1 MKRILLLLGAITLGI
16 SQVKAQHI
24 KIGPEIGINW
34 TKFNVDQ
41 PGIDADDYKTLA
53 GLKVGGIVDIRFDRM
68 FSIQP
73 GLFFSQKGSKEKYSE
88 LRGGGL
94 AAYYNNKI
102 RVNYLEIPLNFQ
114 LRFGHPYRGQFFV
127 GAGPYLAF
135 AVGGEIK
142 VKETIRDGDGF
153 TVSTNSDS
161 YDLEIGDDDFN
172 DDVKGADAGL
182 NLNLGFMAPR
192 GFFIRG
198 NAGIG
203 LMNILPGGDDN
214 YSIRNIGGSLTV
226 GYLFGH

>member
-1 MKRILLLLGAITLGI
+1 MKKILLLLGAITFCY
-16 SQVKAQHI
+16 SQVQAQHI

-41 PGIDADDYKTLA
+41 PGIDQDDYKSLA
-53 GLKVGGIVDIRFDRM
+53 GLKIGGIADIRFDRM

-73 GLFFSQKGSKEKYSE
+73 GLFFSQKGSKEKYTDF
-88 LRGGGL
+88 GG
-94 AAYYNNKI
+94 ATNTYHNNKI

-114 LRFGHPYRGQFFV
+114 LRFGHPYRGQFFI

-135 AVGGEIK
+135 AVGGEITTK
-142 VKETIRDGDGF
+142 TTVRDDDGF
-153 TVSTNSDS
+153 TIDASNDS

-172 DDVKGADAGL
+172 DDVKGTDAGL

-203 LMNILPGGDDN
+203 LSNILPGGDDD
-214 YSIRNIGGSLTV
+214 YSVRNLSAGLSIGF
-226 GYLFGH
+226 LFGH